1 VLSAFRASVCL
12 SVLSN
17 PALEE
22 DIMTMY
28 GANPEQ
34 LNGLGRSMKQQKVA
48 IDAVI
53 GAVSSSLAG
62 TVWEG
67 PARQQFES
75 DWNTTFKGALNRLTE
90 AFEVAG
96 TDCISRSADLQ
107 RVMGV
112 R

>member
-1 VLSAFRASVCL
+1 MS
-12 SVLSN
+12 
-17 PALEE
+17 
-22 DIMTMY
+22 MY

-34 LNGLGRSMKQQKVA
+34 LNGLGRSMKQQKAA
-48 IDAVI
+48 IDVVI
-53 GAVSSSLAG
+53 STVSSSLAG

-67 PARQQFES
+67 PARQQFEG
-75 DWNTTFKGALNRLTE
+75 DWNTTFRSALNRLNE

-107 RVMGV
+107 RVMGA

>member
-1 VLSAFRASVCL
+1 MS
-12 SVLSN
+12 
-17 PALEE
+17 
-22 DIMTMY
+22 MY

-34 LNGLGRSMKQQKVA
+34 LSGLGRSMKQQRTS

-53 GAVSSSLAG
+53 SAVNAALAG

-67 PARQQFES
+67 PARQQFEG
-75 DWNTTFKGALNRLTE
+75 DWNTSFKGALNRLNE

-96 TDCISRSADLQ
+96 TDCINRSTELQ
-107 RVMGV
+107 RVMGA

>member
-1 VLSAFRASVCL
+1 MS
-12 SVLSN
+12 
-17 PALEE
+17 
-22 DIMTMY
+22 MY

-48 IDAVI
+48 IDGVI
-53 GAVSSSLAG
+53 SAVSSALAG

-67 PARQQFES
+67 PARQQFEE
-75 DWNTTFKGALNRLTE
+75 DWNTTFKNALNRLNG

-96 TDCISRSADLQ
+96 TDCINRSSDLQ
-107 RVMGV
+107 RVMGA

>member
-1 VLSAFRASVCL
+1 MSMF
-12 SVLSN
+12 
-17 PALEE
+17 
-22 DIMTMY
+22 

-48 IDAVI
+48 IDGVI
-53 GAVSSSLAG
+53 SAVSSALAG

-75 DWNTTFKGALNRLTE
+75 DWNTTFKNALNRLNE

-96 TDCISRSADLQ
+96 TDCINRSSDLQ
-107 RVMGV
+107 RVMGA

>member
-1 VLSAFRASVCL
+1 
-12 SVLSN
+12 
-17 PALEE
+17 
-22 DIMTMY
+22 MGMY

-34 LNGLGRSMKQQKVA
+34 LNGLGRSMKQQRTA
-48 IDAVI
+48 IDGVI
-53 GAVSSSLAG
+53 GAVNSALAG

-75 DWNTTFKGALNRLTE
+75 EWNTTFKNALNRLNE

-96 TDCISRSADLQ
+96 SDCINRSSELQ
-107 RVMGV
+107 RVMGT

>member
-1 VLSAFRASVCL
+1 MS
-12 SVLSN
+12 
-17 PALEE
+17 
-22 DIMTMY
+22 MY

-34 LNGLGRSMKQQKVA
+34 LSSLGRSMKQQKVA
-48 IDAVI
+48 IDGVI
-53 GAVSSSLAG
+53 GAVSSALAG

-75 DWNTTFKGALNRLTE
+75 EWNTTFKSALNRLNE

-96 TDCISRSADLQ
+96 TDCINRSSELQ
-107 RVMGV
+107 RVMGA

>member
-1 VLSAFRASVCL
+1 M
-12 SVLSN
+12 SN
-17 PALEE
+17 SALEE
-22 DIMTMY
+22 EIMTMY

-34 LNGLGRSMKQQKVA
+34 LNGLGRSMKQQKLA
-48 IDAVI
+48 IDGVI
-53 GAVSSSLAG
+53 GGVSSALAG

-75 DWNTTFKGALNRLTE
+75 EWNTTFKSALNRLTE

-96 TDCISRSADLQ
+96 TDCINRSSDLQ
-107 RVMGV
+107 RVMGM